1 MVRVAI
7 EGLKKS
13 FGQTQVL
20 KGVDID
26 LPDGGFAVL
35 VGPSGCGKSTLLRL
49 IAGLELSDAGS
60 IHFGERDVTRLPPR
74 ERDVAM
80 VFQSYALYP
89 HLTVRKNLSFG
100 LELKGTPAS
109 EIETRMKEVSAMLG
123 LEQLLE
129 RMPKALSG
137 GQRQRV
143 AMGRAIVRRPAL
155 FLFDEPLSNLDAAL
169 RAQVRV
175 DIRKQHDALGATSVY
190 VTHDQVEAMTL
201 ADRLFVLNQGL
212 VEQSGAPLEIYARPA
227 TRFVAAF
234 LGRPPMNLVDVM
246 TLADQLV
253 VLRAGEV
260 EQAGPPLE
268 VYRRPASRFVAA
280 FMGSPAMNFID
291 VKATQGPDGWRLEA
305 PGLSLQ
311 APTDRLAGVVDG
323 QPLTLG
329 VRPHALEQR
338 AEGGVSLRVEVIEAL
353 GSETF
358 AHGKVGDGNVVARLD
373 SGAQVRAGQ
382 TLTLSAPPAELH
394 LFDPAS
400 GVALD

>member
-7 EGLKKS
+7 DGLKKG

-49 IAGLELSDAGS
+49 IAGLELSDEGS

-109 EIETRMKEVSAMLG
+109 EIETRVKEVSAMLG

-234 LGRPPMNLVDVM
+234 LG
-246 TLADQLV
+246 
-253 VLRAGEV
+253 
-260 EQAGPPLE
+260 
-268 VYRRPASRFVAA
+268 
-280 FMGSPAMNFID
+280 SPAMNFID
-291 VKATQGPDGWRLEA
+291 VTAKQGPDGWRLEA

-311 APTDRLAGVVDG
+311 APTDRLAGVGDG

>member
-1 MVRVAI
+1 MVAVAVQ
-7 EGLKKS
+7 GLKKR

-20 KGVDID
+20 KGVDLE

-49 IAGLELSDAGS
+49 IAGLELSDEGS
-60 IHFGERDVTRLPPR
+60 IRFGERDVTRLAPR

-100 LELKGTPAS
+100 LELKGTPSS
-109 EIETRMKEVSAMLG
+109 EIEARVTEVSAMLG
-123 LEQLLE
+123 LEQLLD

-234 LGRPPMNLVDVM
+234 LG
-246 TLADQLV
+246 
-253 VLRAGEV
+253 
-260 EQAGPPLE
+260 
-268 VYRRPASRFVAA
+268 
-280 FMGSPAMNFID
+280 SPAMNFVD
-291 VKATQGPDGWRLEA
+291 VRAHQRDGGWVLEA
-305 PGLSLQ
+305 PGLRLR
-311 APTDRLAGVVDG
+311 APADRLSGVSDA

-329 VRPHALEQR
+329 VRPHALEQH
-338 AEGGVSLRVEVIEAL
+338 AEGGVKLSVEVIEAL

-358 AHGKVGDGNVVARLD
+358 AHGKVGEANVVARLD
-373 SGAQVRAGQ
+373 SSTDVRAGAEL
-382 TLTLSAPPAELH
+382 TLTAAPGELH
-394 LFDPAS
+394 LFDPDS
-400 GVALD
+400 GQAL